1 VFSNKIVLSFCLKG
15 ERADGADGIGLYAF
29 PHQDGGTSDL
39 QRLGHRE
46 NGGKCQTGESW
57 FTERDAKYPASL
69 RGTWGECQSDPW
81 QSWHQRCIPKCI
93 AIIECTDYWAHL
105 YWERQAAKAVPDTFF
120 PQWCIWNRFRTPEPM
135 TDGAKRRYRNW
146 ILGYEPIP
154 KSFFSVLFSRYA
166 GRKGY
171 ECARV
176 GVEGGFVVMDTVG
189 WLKDEKK
196 IAKIRD
202 WLILNQWQ
210 PVGTRFRTPL
220 TAEWTLVMDAARDC
234 HYEDVFYDIFIEN
247 IEHKAL

>member
-1 VFSNKIVLSFCLKG
+1 MVRAMLSGNRIFAWDLLF
-15 ERADGADGIGLYAF
+15 A
-29 PHQDGGTSDL
+29 TSFLMDAIPEDTATVDV
-39 QRLGHRE
+39 Q
-46 NGGKCQTGESW
+46 SW
-57 FTERDAKYPASL
+57 FTRRDAKYPASL

-120 PQWCIWNRFRTPEPM
+120 PQWQRWNRFRTPEPM

-154 KSFFSVLFSRYA
+154 KSFFQVLFSRYA
-166 GRKGY
+166 GLKGY

-176 GVEGGFVVMDTVG
+176 GVEGGFVVMDPVG
-189 WLKDEKK
+189 WLKDAKK
-196 IAKIRD
+196 VQKIRD

-210 PVGTRFRTPL
+210 PIDTRFRTPL
-220 TAEWTLVMDAARDC
+220 TAAWKVVMDAAKDC
-234 HYEDVFYDIFIEN
+234 HYEGVFYDIFIEN